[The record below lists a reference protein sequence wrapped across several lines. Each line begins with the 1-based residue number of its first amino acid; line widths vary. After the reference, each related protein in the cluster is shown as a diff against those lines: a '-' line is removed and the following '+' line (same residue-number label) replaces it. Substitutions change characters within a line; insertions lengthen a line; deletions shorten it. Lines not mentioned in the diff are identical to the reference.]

1 MTVTNPGDRAYPTPV
16 LAPATDFTWAAMLP
30 SVYHGSSCCFLQSTK
45 SLTPSHTPFASPTGA
60 TDTADPS
67 GWLYTLVGV
76 LFSDPKTTLP
86 SNNFSAMWTGQSFG
100 FPYSGCPYTMCD
112 DFTPSAAGAT
122 AVQSQAYLF
131 AVRIITTSGVDL
143 LSLASGIPTSSPPV
157 TSGVEADPTSAAP
170 TSNPETS
177 SLPSFSLF
185 MQTSLPQSSTASA
198 HQTVSM
204 AVETPTLIT
213 KSTMDTSLPPEMS
226 TSQDETGPSTNVIT
240 ESATGAA
247 TTVSGSVISLGS
259 GATEDVFGTSTESEA
274 SLSELGGYTWSEVGG
289 SSTVPS
295 NSDSGIFS
303 NSSASSASASEVVA
317 FSTPETSQRSVTS
330 ITSDGEIATELASS
344 SAQTVSS
351 SDAAQPRRQG
361 MGLAGLSILALS
373 LFLM

>member
-1 MTVTNPGDRAYPTPV
+1 
-16 LAPATDFTWAAMLP
+16 MLP

-45 SLTPSHTPFASPTGA
+45 SLTPSHTPFALPTGA

-76 LFSDPKTTLP
+76 LFSDPETTLP

-100 FPYSGCPYTMCD
+100 FPYSGCPYTICD

-143 LSLASGIPTSSPPV
+143 LSLASSIPTSSPPV

-185 MQTSLPQSSTASA
+185 MQTSLPQSTTANA

-204 AVETPTLIT
+204 AVETVTLIT
-213 KSTMDTSLPPEMS
+213 KSMMDMSLPPGIFG
-226 TSQDETGPSTNVIT
+226 SQVETKPSTYVIT

-247 TTVSGSVISLGS
+247 TTVSGSVISLGRERQRIFLARVQRVKLLRPNWVVTPGARWAAAVRFRPILTAVSSRTLVHRLPLLPKLLLSRPLRPPS
-259 GATEDVFGTSTESEA
+259 GVSCRSPVTVKLLQSWRVPQLRQSVVPMLRSQGDRVWVWLVLA
-274 SLSELGGYTWSEVGG
+274 SLLLV
-289 SSTVPS
+289 
-295 NSDSGIFS
+295 
-303 NSSASSASASEVVA
+303 
-317 FSTPETSQRSVTS
+317 
-330 ITSDGEIATELASS
+330 
-344 SAQTVSS
+344 
-351 SDAAQPRRQG
+351 
-361 MGLAGLSILALS
+361 
-373 LFLM
+373 

>member
-1 MTVTNPGDRAYPTPV
+1 MIMTNPDDRAYPTPV

-67 GWLYTLVGV
+67 GWLYTLIGV
-76 LFSDPKTTLP
+76 LFSDPETTLP
-86 SNNFSAMWTGQSFG
+86 SNDFSAMWTGQSFG

-143 LSLASGIPTSSPPV
+143 LSLASGIPTSSPSV

-185 MQTSLPQSSTASA
+185 MQTSLPQSSTANA
-198 HQTVSM
+198 HQTVSL
-204 AVETPTLIT
+204 VTETPTLVT
-213 KSTMDTSLPPEMS
+213 KSTMDMSLSPGIFGC
-226 TSQDETGPSTNVIT
+226 QVETKPSTNVIT

-247 TTVSGSVISLGS
+247 TTVSGSVISLGN
-259 GATEDVFGTSTESEA
+259 GATENVFGTSTESEA
-274 SLSELGGYTWSEVGG
+274 SPSELGGYTWSEAGG

-295 NSDSGIFS
+295 NPDNGIFP

-330 ITSDGEIATELASS
+330 ITSNGETATELASS

-351 SDAAQPRRQG
+351 SDDAQPRRQD
-361 MGLAGLSILALS
+361 MGLAGLSILALVVY
-373 LFLM
+373 LV

>member
-1 MTVTNPGDRAYPTPV
+1 
-16 LAPATDFTWAAMLP
+16 
-30 SVYHGSSCCFLQSTK
+30 
-45 SLTPSHTPFASPTGA
+45 
-60 TDTADPS
+60 
-67 GWLYTLVGV
+67 
-76 LFSDPKTTLP
+76 
-86 SNNFSAMWTGQSFG
+86 
-100 FPYSGCPYTMCD
+100 MCD

-185 MQTSLPQSSTASA
+185 MQTSLPQSSTANA

-204 AVETPTLIT
+204 AVETATLIT
-213 KSTMDTSLPPEMS
+213 KSMVDVSLPPGIFG
-226 TSQDETGPSTNVIT
+226 SQVETKPSTYVIT

-274 SLSELGGYTWSEVGG
+274 SPSELGGYTWSEVGG

-295 NSDSGIFS
+295 NPDNGIFP